1 MITYNN
7 ILVPYDNSK
16 ISDTAFDHAMT
27 IAKMLSISSSS
38 SSSGQIVNVTL
49 FYVTPIIHTPFT
61 IGTIS
66 LKSKKTGE
74 TIALREYI
82 KELHHEIKENAI
94 KMLDKK
100 IKKHE
105 KMDDSISL
113 NSKVMIGEPAD
124 EIIKFANNK
133 RIDLIVMGT
142 TGLRRITKFVFGS
155 IARNVSEKANCPV
168 MLVR

>member
-1 MITYNN
+1 MISYNK

-16 ISDTAFDHAMT
+16 LSDIAFDHAMT
-27 IAKMLSISSSS
+27 IAKMSSISSSD
-38 SSSGQIVNVTL
+38 QIVNVIL

-61 IGTIS
+61 IGTVS

-94 KMLDKK
+94 KMLNRK
-100 IKKHE
+100 IKKYE
-105 KMDDSISL
+105 NVRNVSL
-113 NSKVMIGEPAD
+113 QLKVTIGEPAD
-124 EIIKFANNK
+124 EIIKFAK
-133 RIDLIVMGT
+133 DEKTDLIIMGT
-142 TGLRRITKFVFGS
+142 TGLGGITKFVFGS
-155 IARNVSEKANCPV
+155 VARNVSEKAPCPV

>member
-7 ILVPYDNSK
+7 ILVPYDHSK

-27 IAKMLSISSSS
+27 IAKMSSISSSS
-38 SSSGQIVNVTL
+38 DNMVSVTL

-61 IGTIS
+61 IETVS

-74 TIALREYI
+74 TIPLREYI
-82 KELHHEIKENAI
+82 KELHHEIKLNAI

-100 IKKHE
+100 IKKYE

-113 NSKVMIGEPAD
+113 NSKVIIGEPAE

-133 RIDLIVMGT
+133 RIDLIIMGT
-142 TGLRRITKFVFGS
+142 TGLSGIKKFVFGS
-155 IARNVSEKANCPV
+155 VARNVSEKANCPV

>member
-1 MITYNN
+1 MTIIMINYNK

-16 ISDTAFDHAMT
+16 LSDTAFDHAMT
-27 IAKMLSISSSS
+27 IAKMSSISSSD
-38 SSSGQIVNVTL
+38 QIVNVIL

-61 IGTIS
+61 IGTVS

-94 KMLDKK
+94 KMLNRK
-100 IKKHE
+100 IKKYE
-105 KMDDSISL
+105 NVRNVSL
-113 NSKVMIGEPAD
+113 QLKVTIGEPAD
-124 EIIKFANNK
+124 EIIKFAK
-133 RIDLIVMGT
+133 DEKTDLIIMGT
-142 TGLRRITKFVFGS
+142 TGLGGITKFVFGS
-155 IARNVSEKANCPV
+155 VARNVSEKAPCPV

>member
-1 MITYNN
+1 MITYNK

-16 ISDTAFDHAMT
+16 LSDIAFDHAMT
-27 IAKMLSISSSS
+27 IAKMSSISSSD
-38 SSSGQIVNVTL
+38 QIVNVIL

-61 IGTIS
+61 IGTVS

-94 KMLDKK
+94 KMLNRK
-100 IKKHE
+100 IKKYE
-105 KMDDSISL
+105 NVRNVSL
-113 NSKVMIGEPAD
+113 QLKVTIGEPAD
-124 EIIKFANNK
+124 EIIKFAK
-133 RIDLIVMGT
+133 DEKTDLIIMGT
-142 TGLRRITKFVFGS
+142 TGLGGITKFVFGS
-155 IARNVSEKANCPV
+155 VARNVSEKAPCPV

>member
-16 ISDTAFDHAMT
+16 LSDTAFGHAIT
-27 IAKMLSISSSS
+27 IAKMSSISSSD
-38 SSSGQIVNVTL
+38 QIVKVML
-49 FYVTPIIHTPFT
+49 FYVSPVINIPFT
-61 IGTIS
+61 IETVS

-94 KMLDKK
+94 KMLDRK
-100 IKKHE
+100 IKKYE
-105 KMDDSISL
+105 YENIDNISL
-113 NSKVMIGEPAD
+113 KSKVIIGNPAE
-124 EIIKFANNK
+124 EIIKFANDK
-133 RIDLIVMGT
+133 AIDLIVMGT
-142 TGLRRITKFVFGS
+142 TGLSGIKKFVFGS
-155 IARNVSEKANCPV
+155 VARNVSEKANCPV

>member
-1 MITYNN
+1 MISYNK

-16 ISDTAFDHAMT
+16 LSDIAFDHAMT
-27 IAKMLSISSSS
+27 IAKMSSISSSD
-38 SSSGQIVNVTL
+38 QIVNVIL

-61 IGTIS
+61 IGTVS

-94 KMLDKK
+94 KMLNRK
-100 IKKHE
+100 IKKYE
-105 KMDDSISL
+105 NVRNVSL
-113 NSKVMIGEPAD
+113 QLKVTIGEPAD
-124 EIIKFANNK
+124 EIIKFAK
-133 RIDLIVMGT
+133 DEKTDLIIMGT
-142 TGLRRITKFVFGS
+142 TGLGGITKFVFGS
-155 IARNVSEKANCPV
+155 VARNVSEKATCPV

>member
-1 MITYNN
+1 MISYNK

-16 ISDTAFDHAMT
+16 LSDIAFDHAMT
-27 IAKMLSISSSS
+27 IAKMSSISSSD
-38 SSSGQIVNVTL
+38 QIVNVIL

-61 IGTIS
+61 IGTVS

-94 KMLDKK
+94 KMLKRK
-100 IKKHE
+100 IKKYE
-105 KMDDSISL
+105 NVRNVSL
-113 NSKVMIGEPAD
+113 QLKVTIGEPAD
-124 EIIKFANNK
+124 EIIKFAK
-133 RIDLIVMGT
+133 DEKTDLIIMGT
-142 TGLRRITKFVFGS
+142 TGLGGITKFVFGS
-155 IARNVSEKANCPV
+155 VARNVSEKAPCPV

>member
-16 ISDTAFDHAMT
+16 LSDTAFVHAMT
-27 IAKMLSISSSS
+27 IAKMSSISSSD
-38 SSSGQIVNVTL
+38 QIVNVML
-49 FYVTPIIHTPFT
+49 FYVTPIINMPFT
-61 IGTIS
+61 IETVS

-94 KMLDKK
+94 KMLDRK
-100 IKKHE
+100 IKKYE
-105 KMDDSISL
+105 NIDNISL
-113 NSKVMIGEPAD
+113 KSKVIIGNPAE
-124 EIIKFANNK
+124 EIIKFANDK
-133 RIDLIVMGT
+133 AIDLIVMGT
-142 TGLRRITKFVFGS
+142 TGLGGITKFVFGS
-155 IARNVSEKANCPV
+155 VARNVSEKANCPV

>member
-16 ISDTAFDHAMT
+16 LSDTAFAHAMT
-27 IAKMLSISSSS
+27 IAKMSSISSSD
-38 SSSGQIVNVTL
+38 QIVNVML
-49 FYVTPIIHTPFT
+49 FYVTPIINMPFT
-61 IGTIS
+61 IETVS

-94 KMLDKK
+94 KMLDRK
-100 IKKHE
+100 IKKYE
-105 KMDDSISL
+105 NIDNISL
-113 NSKVMIGEPAD
+113 KSKVIIGNPAE
-124 EIIKFANNK
+124 EIIKFANDK
-133 RIDLIVMGT
+133 AIDLIVMGT
-142 TGLRRITKFVFGS
+142 TGLGGITKFVFGS
-155 IARNVSEKANCPV
+155 VARNVSEKANCPV